1 LGGSAQYF
9 CKKDEKMSQVTN
21 TVITDSHWKSLYKI
35 SGMATLI
42 MLALIPV
49 QIIIFIAYPP
59 PTTVNG
65 FFLLFQKNWLI
76 GLLSLD
82 FLYIV
87 NNILLSLIYLAL
99 YISLKRVN
107 ESFMAIAL
115 VLGLIGITAYFP
127 SNTAFEMLNLSNQY
141 AVATTDVDRTIVQA
155 SGQAMLAIY
164 SGTTFNVYYVLN
176 AIALLIIAT
185 VMLQSDIFSKPTAS
199 WGIAAGVLMVIPS
212 TAGTIGIAF
221 ALASLIPWSV
231 FCVLI
236 TKRFFQL
243 GRSM

>member
-1 LGGSAQYF
+1 
-9 CKKDEKMSQVTN
+9 MSQVTN
-21 TVITDSHWKSLYKI
+21 IVITDSNWKSLYKI
-35 SGMATLI
+35 GGMATLI

-49 QIIIFIAYPP
+49 QIIIFIVYPP
-59 PTTVNG
+59 PNTVND

-87 NNILLSLIYLAL
+87 NNILLSLIYLTL

-107 ESFMAIAL
+107 ESFMVIAL
-115 VLGLIGITAYFP
+115 VLGLIGIVAYFP

-141 AVATTDVDRTIVQA
+141 AAATTDVDRTIIQA
-155 SGQAMLAIY
+155 AGQAMLAIY

-176 AIALLIIAT
+176 AIALLIIAI
-185 VMLQSDIFSKPTAS
+185 VMLQSDIFSRPAAF